1 MKQNDRLDAILK
13 AIIEE
18 YTHSP
23 IPLSSEL
30 IQKKYFIDLS
40 PQTIRNCMAELE
52 KKGFLEKTH
61 ISSGRIPSINGYK
74 YYESKIL
81 VPIEDK
87 NIKNKL
93 MKIFQNRNLSIDTII
108 DHSTTILQETF
119 KLPIVI
125 SKRNEDERMK
135 RFDLIQLSEK
145 EALIILVTS
154 SKEIIK
160 NTITFNQK
168 SQFDDIAICIRVF
181 NDRLIDTK
189 ISELNEKLIY
199 LKEIIKNAVHEYE
212 FCIQQIVEKI
222 FDFNKI
228 KVFSNEIK
236 GTSLITSQTEFKDIE
251 KMNQILSLLEDTNVW
266 KHIAFNQERS
276 GKTNITFGD
285 EIGRDS
291 LAIAST
297 TISLK
302 DENKQ
307 QLSIIGP
314 VRMDYAKV
322 QGLLNFIKKEIE
334 DYLK

>member
-1 MKQNDRLDAILK
+1 MKEMKQNDRLDAILK

-251 KMNQILSLLEDTNVW
+251 KMNQILSLLEDTNV
-266 KHIAFNQERS
+266 
-276 GKTNITFGD
+276 
-285 EIGRDS
+285 
-291 LAIAST
+291 
-297 TISLK
+297 
-302 DENKQ
+302 
-307 QLSIIGP
+307 
-314 VRMDYAKV
+314 
-322 QGLLNFIKKEIE
+322 
-334 DYLK
+334 